1 MPIDDFAKSTTS
13 PVRASDFTRAIG
25 AWKSD
30 SRNELAQSRL
40 DYAFCFF
47 PMSPIHLNANCC
59 FDRFGPCLHDHRL
72 TGNNRQLY
80 FFSILCVVESSR
92 DSNELLKNITVLIVQ
107 LKYRK
112 RFSKWLQ
119 VTVF

>member
-1 MPIDDFAKSTTS
+1 MITA
-13 PVRASDFTRAIG
+13 
-25 AWKSD
+25 
-30 SRNELAQSRL
+30 
-40 DYAFCFF
+40 
-47 PMSPIHLNANCC
+47 
-59 FDRFGPCLHDHRL
+59 DREQQAAL
-72 TGNNRQLY
+72 
-80 FFSILCVVESSR
+80 FFSILCVVESCR